1 MFSFQENNAMF
12 SVTPVQNMFI
22 EEILPKLTGDAVK
35 VYLYGLKC
43 CYYPPRNA
51 SMEAFAQTLGMEQSE
66 VLKCLSLLEKN
77 GVLRRVSDQPPKYI
91 FFNQIYNAFTQ
102 SGTPEAALIRSNQAF
117 INRVNTL
124 FEGRQILR
132 EPEYTFLYDWIDTLG
147 FSQDAVLLFLQHELK
162 KVGPKKRISF
172 AKLDKEIASWYQEG
186 AVTLESAESYA
197 KSLTQRYS
205 GAERV
210 LRIFNIRRAPD
221 YGEEV
226 LYEKWLHWGFSEDA
240 IDYAAKSVDSAA
252 SPSLKYLDRILEDCC
267 RNGILTVQDMHKT
280 FTEQEE
286 ARTQTREILR
296 VFGSVNRV
304 SDELVSMYRQWREI
318 GFSHSLILKAARFTV
333 RRGQHSMQDLDRFLS
348 LLSRMDVRDEA
359 SFETFRTEEAKV
371 QALLQEMGSEQRP
384 TLTDI
389 DRYRALIRNGKTDE
403 ELTALA
409 GKARGAS
416 VPMAYFLRLAQ
427 GSMEIP
433 ADKPARSGGKR
444 VSGQD
449 FSAQREYTEEELDS
463 LIDDLSEWDT
473 IIGQDE

>member
-1 MFSFQENNAMF
+1 MF

-43 CYYPPRNA
+43 CYYPPRNS

-66 VLKCLSLLEKN
+66 VMKCLSLLEKN
-77 GVLRRVSDQPPKYI
+77 GVLRKISDQPPKYV
-91 FFNQIYNAFTQ
+91 FFNQLYNAFTQ

-117 INRVNTL
+117 INRVNAL

-147 FSQDAVLLFLQHELK
+147 FSQDAVFIFLQHELK
-162 KVGPKKRISF
+162 KTGPKKRVSF
-172 AKLDKEIASWYQEG
+172 ARLDKEIAAWYQEG

-197 KSLTQRYS
+197 RSLTQRYT

-226 LYEKWLHWGFSEDA
+226 LYEKWIRWGFSEEA
-240 IDYAAKSVDSAA
+240 IDLAAKSIDSAS
-252 SPSLKYLDRILEDCC
+252 SPSLKYLDRILEDC
-267 RNGILTVQDMHKT
+267 RENGVFSAEDMQKA
-280 FTEQEE
+280 FTQREE
-286 ARTQTREILR
+286 NRAQTREVLR

-304 SDELVSMYRQWREI
+304 SEELVSLYRQWRDL
-318 GFSHSLILKAARFTV
+318 GFSHSMILKAARFTV
-333 RRGQHSMQDLDRFLS
+333 RRGQRSMQDLDRFLH
-348 LLSRMDVRDEA
+348 LLAGMDVKDES
-359 SFETFRTEEAKV
+359 SFDTFRSDEGKV
-371 QALLQEMGSEQRP
+371 QSLLQEMGSEQHP

-389 DRYRALIRNGKTDE
+389 NRYRALIRSGKTDE
-403 ELTALA
+403 ELTELA

-427 GSMEIP
+427 GGSGEVP
-433 ADKPARSGGKR
+433 AKETSRGGKR
-444 VSGQD
+444 VSGQT
-449 FSAQREYTEEELDS
+449 FAMQREYSEEELDS
-463 LIDDLSEWDT
+463 LIDDLKEWDAL
-473 IIGQDE
+473 IGEEE